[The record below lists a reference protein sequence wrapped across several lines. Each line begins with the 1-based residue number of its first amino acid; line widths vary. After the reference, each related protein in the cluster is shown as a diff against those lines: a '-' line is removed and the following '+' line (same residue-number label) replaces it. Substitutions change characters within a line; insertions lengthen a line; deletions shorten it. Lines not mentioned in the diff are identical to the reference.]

1 MLGVYL
7 KKAHFTMVRD
17 SASRVLHHWYILG
30 DDIEYLLRNTINDRL
45 RVGGHTVPQNCRVSP
60 LEENAKPSPEVGDG
74 FPLRLPS
81 VSYDTIIHQESS
93 DTLPTLGKKI

>member
-1 MLGVYL
+1 
-7 KKAHFTMVRD
+7 MVRD

-81 VSYDTIIHQESS
+81 VSCQATAQLLH
-93 DTLPTLGKKI
+93 LPLCCGVPPTH